1 MKIIE
6 KELLSEIKQDKAI
19 EEQHGGLSFK
29 LHETSTMWKIL
40 SSTKTTG
47 QAQEE
52 ASHQEEGGE
61 EEDLRR
67 SKIMTQEIHTF
78 TADIMG
84 EVTTLKLAQKL
95 ENIARIQQEKTMM
108 NIASQYRISSVKTS
122 GNRSSYGSTAK
133 PNPDSAISTGTVVMA
148 TFATVF
154 PSISGDSNH
163 SVAATNSRNVAA
175 TTSQFSKVR
184 FKFKR
189 P

>member
-84 EVTTLKLAQKL
+84 EVTTLKLA
-95 ENIARIQQEKTMM
+95 
-108 NIASQYRISSVKTS
+108 
-122 GNRSSYGSTAK
+122 
-133 PNPDSAISTGTVVMA
+133 
-148 TFATVF
+148 
-154 PSISGDSNH
+154 
-163 SVAATNSRNVAA
+163 
-175 TTSQFSKVR
+175 
-184 FKFKR
+184 
-189 P
+189 